1 MNKKDHTQLI
11 VAADVDGL
19 GELQQLMDALGDAVD
34 WFKVGNQLFT
44 RCGREAVDLLKN
56 AGKKVFLDLKY
67 HDIPNTVGQ
76 AVRSAAALG
85 ADMTNVHASGG
96 PSMLRAAAQAA
107 REEGVLVVAVT
118 VLTSLTADELET
130 VGLQVEPAEQVR
142 RLACLA
148 RNCGIEGVVCSAH
161 EIHTIRMACGEDF
174 ILVVPGIRP
183 ADSARND
190 QKRVMTPRQAARAGA
205 NFIVVGRPITR
216 AENPAEAARSILQE
230 LVADTGA

>member
-1 MNKKDHTQLI
+1 MSKKDPTQLI

-19 GELQQLMDALGDAVD
+19 GELQQLIDVLGDAVD

-44 RCGREAVDLLKN
+44 RCGREAVELLKN

-76 AVRSAAALG
+76 AVRSAASLG

-96 PSMLRAAAQAA
+96 PTMLRAAARAA
-107 REEGVLVVAVT
+107 QEEGVLVVAVT

-142 RLACLA
+142 RLACLPETA
-148 RNCGIEGVVCSAH
+148 ASKALFAPPTKSTPFAPSAVM
-161 EIHTIRMACGEDF
+161 ILCWLYPVFGPPIACATTKNG
-174 ILVVPGIRP
+174 
-183 ADSARND
+183 S
-190 QKRVMTPRQAARAGA
+190 
-205 NFIVVGRPITR
+205 
-216 AENPAEAARSILQE
+216 
-230 LVADTGA
+230 